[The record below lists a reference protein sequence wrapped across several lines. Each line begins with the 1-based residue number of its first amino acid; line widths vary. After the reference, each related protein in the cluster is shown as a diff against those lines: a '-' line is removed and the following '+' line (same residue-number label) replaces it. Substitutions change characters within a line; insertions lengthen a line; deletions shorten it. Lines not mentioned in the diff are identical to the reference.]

1 MAVVYGAA
9 LFGAAGTL
17 RWPAAWV
24 YLFLMFA
31 FTIAESVWLYR
42 FNPDLLAERMT
53 GLGRADQEGWDK
65 ALVALLFL
73 AFFSWLAGMGI
84 DAVRFRFSNVPWPLQ
99 AFGALLLCASFFLF
113 HATFRANPY
122 LSPAVRIQTDRGQRL
137 VDTGPYRVVRHPMYS
152 GFAMYAPGTALLL
165 GSYWGLFGGLIL
177 IGITAWRAVR
187 EERVL
192 RERLPG
198 YDAYMRRV
206 RYRLFPG
213 IW

>member
-1 MAVVYGAA
+1 MYAA
-9 LFGAAGTL
+9 L
-17 RWPAAWV
+17 
-24 YLFLMFA
+24 
-31 FTIAESVWLYR
+31 
-42 FNPDLLAERMT
+42 
-53 GLGRADQEGWDK
+53 
-65 ALVALLFL
+65 
-73 AFFSWLAGMGI
+73 
-84 DAVRFRFSNVPWPLQ
+84 
-99 AFGALLLCASFFLF
+99 
-113 HATFRANPY
+113 
-122 LSPAVRIQTDRGQRL
+122 
-137 VDTGPYRVVRHPMYS
+137 
-152 GFAMYAPGTALLL
+152 AMYVPGTALLL